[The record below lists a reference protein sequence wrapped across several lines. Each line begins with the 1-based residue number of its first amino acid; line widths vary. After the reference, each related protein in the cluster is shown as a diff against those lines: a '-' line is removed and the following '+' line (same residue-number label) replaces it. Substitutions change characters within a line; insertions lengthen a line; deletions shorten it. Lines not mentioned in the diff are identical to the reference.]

1 MSASIAIAILIES
14 ANKSSEIAAYLSG
27 GRFVTNFYT
36 TEVEFLNGVKSLQGE
51 LDCLILHTERHL
63 LPVVNALY
71 ESGTILPVVIVR
83 DEKSLLPEVDD
94 TMPPT
99 DSKLATPYLYHPAEV
114 AVSNIHLD
122 ELPEVVDRAIANFL
136 HLAPIRFKTVDN
148 LTKQKLAAGN
158 AEHFLQQQQQRLS
171 NKLKERLGYLA
182 VYYKRK
188 PIYFLRNLEPEE
200 REKVLGDFK
209 ERYQQILLDYFQPEV
224 TKVNDRIDELV
235 NSLFIADIAV
245 AELVEIHMALI
256 DEFAKQLQLENRSEE
271 ILQDY
276 RLTLIDIIAHL
287 CEMYRRSIP
296 RELN

>member
-1 MSASIAIAILIES
+1 LSASIAIAILIES
-14 ANKSSEIAAYLSG
+14 ADKSSEIASYLAG
-27 GRFVTNFYT
+27 GRFVTHFYT
-36 TEVEFLNGVKSLQGE
+36 TEAEFLAGVESLQGD
-51 LDCLILHTERHL
+51 LDCLILHAERHL

-71 ESGTILPVVIVR
+71 ESGTILPVAIVR
-83 DEKSLLPEVDD
+83 DEKPSWSKVGDAIPAA
-94 TMPPT
+94 
-99 DSKLATPYLYHPAEV
+99 DSKLAAPYLYHPAEV
-114 AVSNIHLD
+114 VVSNTHLGD
-122 ELPEVVDRAIANFL
+122 LPEIVDRAIADFL
-136 HLAPIRFKTVDN
+136 QLAPIRVKTVDN
-148 LTKQKLAAGN
+148 LTKQKLAAGD
-158 AEHFLQQQQQRLS
+158 AEHFLQQQQKRLS
-171 NKLKERLGYLA
+171 DKLKERLGYLA

-224 TKVNDRIDELV
+224 AKVNDRIDELV
-235 NSLFIADIAV
+235 NVLFIADIAV
-245 AELVEIHMALI
+245 AEVVEIHMELI
-256 DEFAKQLQLENRSEE
+256 EEFAKQLQLENRSEE